1 MTKRPPLNVLMLEDS
16 PLDAELIE
24 EHLQRGG
31 IATQIHRVA
40 TRDEFVR
47 TIDEMTFQLILAD
60 YNLPGFDGL
69 SALKIARKKAPA
81 TPFILVSGTLTEES
95 AIEAMRNG
103 ASDFVVKQRLTRL
116 PDAVQRALNEVGE
129 REARRIAEG
138 LLERSNQS
146 LSRTIETLER
156 REEQLRLATEAAEI
170 GTWDLDIPTGTLTWS
185 ERTKAVFGMSPDATS
200 TLDDFYACL
209 HPDDVEPTRQAFNSA
224 LDPSIR
230 ATYDVEYRA
239 IGKEDGVLRW
249 VAAKGKGLFD
259 SSGACIR
266 AIGTAIDISEAKLEE
281 ERQTLLAELTNLLRS
296 DNPDAALDIA
306 CELMGRHFAVQRV
319 GYGLL
324 DAVADTFSYT
334 VCWTDGT
341 VPPLLGEYPAQAF
354 GPQIVDCLRKGE
366 TIVVNDLFADAI
378 SSEAETLE
386 TASQVDT
393 RAILVV
399 PFLRGGQL
407 RTIVYLNARHP
418 RAWTAS
424 EVSFMEAVALRTSQL
439 IERAETDAA
448 LRETAERYRLA
459 SKATNDP
466 IWDWDLQ
473 SNHVQWND
481 ALYEVF
487 GFSPAD
493 VLPTGDWWLAHIS
506 DDDRERISNSIHETI
521 EGRQDHWSEEYSF
534 LNASGDAVP
543 ILDRGYVIRD
553 SHGKA
558 IRMIGAM
565 LDLTERRRA
574 EQFLKDSNER
584 LEERVR
590 AAIAE
595 REEIEQ
601 ALRQA
606 QKMEAV
612 GQLTGG
618 IAHDFNN
625 MLAVTMGS
633 LDLMKRR
640 VPPEDSRMHR
650 YIDSALEGCKRSAN
664 LTQRLLAFS
673 RQQNLSPKTVDVNKL
688 VANMSELLRHS
699 IGADVQLE
707 TVLSGGVWRTHV
719 DPNQLENVLLNL
731 AVNARDAMPRGGHL
745 TIESQNAHLDNS
757 YAASEFGI
765 KPGQYV
771 MLAVTDTGTG
781 MPPDVIE
788 KAFDPFFTTKE
799 VGKGTGL
806 GLSQVYG
813 FVKQSGGH
821 VKIYSEPGQG
831 TTVKIYLPRDEQPET
846 ELSSETSPNGLRGE
860 SSELILVVD
869 DEPAVRRFTCEAL
882 IELGYGVIEVASP
895 SAAVQMLKER
905 SDIALLFSDI
915 VMPETNGFELVEQSL
930 QIRPDLKILH
940 SSGYTRN
947 SVVRGRALD
956 SQLNLIT
963 KPFSI
968 DELAARVRDVLDH

>member
-1 MTKRPPLNVLMLEDS
+1 MKDRPRLNVLMLEDS

-31 IATQIHRVA
+31 ILSRVYRVA
-40 TRDEFVR
+40 TKDDFVR
-47 TIDEMTFQLILAD
+47 AINEQKFQLILAD

-69 SALKIARKKAPA
+69 SALKIAAKTAPQ
-81 TPFILVSGTLTEES
+81 TPFILVSGTLTEEA

-156 REEQLRLATEAAEI
+156 REEQLRLATEAGEI
-170 GTWDLDIPTGTLTWS
+170 GTWDLDIPTGVLTWS
-185 ERTKAVFGMSPDATS
+185 ERTKAAFGMSPDAS
-200 TLDDFYACL
+200 VSLQDFYAGL
-209 HPDDVEPTRQAFNSA
+209 HPDDLETTSQAFASA
-224 LDPSIR
+224 LDPQVR
-230 ATYDVEYRA
+230 ATYDVEYRTV
-239 IGKEDGVLRW
+239 GKEDGIVRW

-259 SSGACIR
+259 SSGFCIR
-266 AIGTAIDISEAKLEE
+266 AIGTAIDISSAKLERG
-281 ERQTLLAELTNLLRS
+281 RQVLLAELTKLLGS
-296 DNPDAALDIA
+296 DDADAALHSA
-306 CELMGRHFAVQRV
+306 CELMGQHFGVQRV

-354 GPQIVDCLRKGE
+354 GPQIVARLRTGE
-366 TIVVNDLFADAI
+366 TVVVDDLFAAAI
-378 SSEAETLE
+378 SSETETLQ
-386 TASQVDT
+386 TASEVDT

-399 PFLRGGQL
+399 PFLRGGRL
-407 RTIVYLNARHP
+407 RTIVYLNARQP
-418 RAWTAS
+418 RKWTAG
-424 EVSFMEAVALRTSQL
+424 EIIFMEAVAERTRQL
-439 IERAETDAA
+439 IERAEADAA
-448 LRETAERYRLA
+448 IRGTAERYRLA

-473 SNHVQWND
+473 SNHVLWND
-481 ALYEVF
+481 ALYDVF
-487 GFSPAD
+487 GFARAD
-493 VLPTGDWWLAHIS
+493 VRATGEWWLANIAPA
-506 DDDRERISNSIHETI
+506 DRDRVKASIHAVI
-521 EGRQDHWSEEYSF
+521 DGEGDHWSEEYCF
-534 LNASGDAVP
+534 LNSEGQPVP
-543 ILDRGYVIRD
+543 VLDRGYVIRD
-553 SHGKA
+553 AQGKA
-558 IRMIGAM
+558 TRMIGAM

-574 EQFLKDSNER
+574 EQILRELNER
-584 LEERVR
+584 LEERV
-590 AAIAE
+590 AATIAE

-601 ALRQA
+601 TLRQA

-640 VPPEDSRMHR
+640 VPPEDTRMHR
-650 YIDSALEGCKRSAN
+650 YIESALEGCRRSAN

-673 RQQNLSPKTVDVNKL
+673 RQQTLSPKTVEINKL
-688 VANMSELLRHS
+688 VSNMSELLRHS

-731 AVNARDAMPRGGHL
+731 AVNARDAMPEGGHL
-745 TIESQNAHLDNS
+745 TIETQNAYLDS
-757 YAASEFGI
+757 HYAASELGI
-765 KPGQYV
+765 KAGQYV
-771 MLAVTDTGTG
+771 MIAVTDTGTG

-821 VKIYSEPGQG
+821 VRIYSEPGQG
-831 TTVKIYLPRDEQPET
+831 TTVKVYLPRDEQPAVEVTTET
-846 ELSSETSPNGLRGE
+846 RPGEIRGE
-860 SSELILVVD
+860 ASELIMVVD
-869 DEPAVRRFTCEAL
+869 DEPSVRRFTCEAL
-882 IELGYGVIEVASP
+882 IELGYGVIEVATP

-905 SDIALLFSDI
+905 ADIALLFSDI

-968 DELAARVRDVLDH
+968 DELAVRVREVLDR